1 VISFYKLR
9 LSIAMN
15 KSNRAFT
22 LIELLVVIAIIA
34 ILAAILFP
42 VFAQAKEAA
51 KKTSCLSNSK
61 QSNLAAIMY
70 SGDNDDML
78 VMGWNNASPLDTQGG
93 VLRDN
98 GAQYRPWN
106 PWTKLIQPYTKNL
119 NILLCP
125 DYQNSLVPG
134 TSNIVA
140 HEEIYAP
147 YGYNYGYLATF
158 QGADPNGSGL
168 YLWQP
173 LSATA
178 VNRPANTI
186 AFLESQGLDCAN
198 KACSSVYTQ
207 PIGPVVEPPDAGLSP
222 NVFFSPGWGNQTDLF
237 QYYDYPGYGGA
248 SFRHSGSKFKPNT
261 MPDGGANTTFV
272 DGHAKFYRVG
282 GLAAGTNYS
291 PTQPGINVFQVT
303 PQNYLWSPYN

>member
-1 VISFYKLR
+1 
-9 LSIAMN
+9 
-15 KSNRAFT
+15 
-22 LIELLVVIAIIA
+22 LVVIAIIA

-51 KKTSCLSNSK
+51 KKTSCLANTK
-61 QSNLAAIMY
+61 QSSLASIMY
-70 SGDNDDML
+70 SGDYDDTL
-78 VMGWNNASPLDTQGG
+78 VMGWNAGDTI
-93 VLRDN
+93 LRDT
-98 GAQYRPWN
+98 GAVYRFFN
-106 PWTKLIQPYTKNL
+106 PWTKMIQPYTKNL
-119 NILLCP
+119 GILLCP
-125 DYQNSLVPG
+125 DYQNALVPG
-134 TSNIVA
+134 TTNKVA
-140 HEEIYAP
+140 HQEIYAP
-147 YGYNYGYLATF
+147 YAYNYGYLANFAGTDPGSS
-158 QGADPNGSGL
+158 QGY
-168 YLWQP
+168 YLWTP

-186 AFLESQGLDCAN
+186 AFVDSQGVDCATQ
-198 KACSSVYTQ
+198 ACDFVYVQ

-237 QYYDYPGYGGA
+237 QWYDYPGYGGM

-261 MPDGGANTTFV
+261 MPDGGSNTTFV

-291 PTQPGINVFQVT
+291 PTQNGINVFQVT